1 MRLTLFAITALFACW
16 YTPESHAYPWS
27 PYTCDTS
34 WGSRNVQE
42 LGIDDSVLVPKSV
55 PAGTIFWRSPEQRLD
70 YNCWLGPTS
79 FRVYFFLNPNNTNL
93 GPDVDVGVTLDGR
106 DYLTSS
112 KQKVHSYTFSANNSL
127 PGQISH
133 NEGRSYTVSVYL
145 VKKSAAGL
153 PEKDTKVS
161 LSNFTL
167 FRIGK
172 EDRPIAQSL
181 SLKPGRLDTGVIP
194 CQSTV
199 SISPTT
205 IDFGSVSSSNAT
217 AGQEIARRTFR
228 IAEQRTCTSPTI
240 YGLNGMLTPTGNATL
255 ADNQG
260 TLVPND
266 NSSVGISIFDQES
279 QNPIPFQR
287 QFTITP
293 SVDTAGN
300 VREFDASLK
309 WRTSTPKLGEFNAG
323 AVLEVFY
330 R

>member
-1 MRLTLFAITALFACW
+1 MRLNLFAIAALFACS
-16 YTPESHAYPWS
+16 YTPEGHADQ
-27 PYTCDTS
+27 YTCTTTLGHS
-34 WGSRNVQE
+34 SHYY
-42 LGIDDSVLVPKSV
+42 LGINETVTVPNSV
-55 PAGTIFWRSPEQRLD
+55 PAGTIFWRSAEQHLA
-70 YNCWLGPTS
+70 YKCWLGPSGFTTK
-79 FRVYFFLNPNNTNL
+79 FKLNPDRIIF
-93 GPDVDVGVTLDGR
+93 GPDVGLGVTIDGK
-106 DYLTSS
+106 DHLLSIGQEVDGHYLPSHHG
-112 KQKVHSYTFSANNSL
+112 VG
-127 PGQISH
+127 GQI
-133 NEGRSYTVSVYL
+133 NANDFRYYTLSLYL
-145 VKKSAAGL
+145 VKKSPAGL
-153 PEKDTKVS
+153 PEKNTTVP
-161 LSNFTL
+161 LSNLTL
-167 FRIGK
+167 YRIGK
-172 EDRPIAQSL
+172 QGGSLYTSL
-181 SLKPGRLDTGVIP
+181 SVELKNLDTSVIP

-205 IDFGSVSSSNAT
+205 IDFGNVSSSNAT

-240 YGLNGMLTPTGNATL
+240 YGLNGMLTPTSNATL

-279 QNPIPFQR
+279 QNPIPFKR

-293 SVDTAGN
+293 RVDTTGN
-300 VREFDASLK
+300 VREFEASLK

>member
-1 MRLTLFAITALFACW
+1 MRLTLFAITALLACW
-16 YTPESHAYPWS
+16 YTPESPAAYS
-27 PYTCDTS
+27 QYACDTI
-34 WGSRNVQE
+34 WGSWNVQQ
-42 LGIDDSVLVPKSV
+42 LGIDESVLVPKSV
-55 PAGTIFWRSPEQRLD
+55 PAGTIFWRSPEQHLD
-70 YNCWLGPTS
+70 YNCWLGPKAFST
-79 FRVYFFLNPNNTNL
+79 YFFLNPNNTNL
-93 GPDVDVGVTLDGR
+93 GPDVDVGVTLNGR

-112 KQKVHSYTFSANNSL
+112 KQKVLAHYFHANNTF
-127 PGQISH
+127 PGQIEL
-133 NEGRSYTVSVYL
+133 NDFRYYTTSVYL

-161 LSNFTL
+161 LSSFTL
-167 FRIGK
+167 YRIGK
-172 EDRPIAQSL
+172 EDMSIAQSL
-181 SLKPGRLDTGVIP
+181 SVRPGRLDTGVIP

-205 IDFGSVSSSNAT
+205 IDFGNVSSSNAT

-240 YGLNGMLTPTGNATL
+240 YGLNGMLTPTSNATL

-266 NSSVGISIFDQES
+266 NSSVGISVFDQES
-279 QNPIPFQR
+279 QNPIPFER

-293 SVDTAGN
+293 RMDTAGN
-300 VREFDASLK
+300 VREFEASLK
-309 WRTSTPKLGEFNAG
+309 WRTSAPKLGEFNAG
-323 AVLEVFY
+323 AVLEAFY